1 MKFFQL
7 EYMMAVCKFGS
18 ISKAADEL
26 LVSRPA
32 VSRTVKDLEQ
42 EFGIEL
48 FQRTTSGVAL
58 TEAGIAFYDKCLKIE
73 KLVAELKTEME
84 AIKDSYVEE
93 QDHWLN
99 IGLTFTARCCIL
111 PFLGA
116 FSQQCPYVRMK
127 MPDIGESFLDNKALD
142 PELDVIITQCDGV
155 DIEGMDY
162 INIEESCFAFC
173 CSRSHPLA
181 GRSSVSIMDIKDEP
195 LIGLSGLDPRNNQT
209 IRLYTS
215 HGLKPNIIH
224 ETKQV
229 SSVKQMIR
237 ENLCSSVQPR
247 QSMENDPEIVTIPIE
262 ESEKIYLRIIWNKE
276 IRHKKVF
283 FEFLDFARKYFG
295 VKR

>member
-7 EYMMAVCKFGS
+7 EYMMAVCKYGS

-32 VSRTVKDLEQ
+32 VSRTIKDLEQ

-58 TEAGIAFYDKCLKIE
+58 TEAGIVFYDKCLKIE
-73 KLVAELKTEME
+73 KLVSELKTEME
-84 AIKDSYVEE
+84 AIKDAYSTEN
-93 QDHWLN
+93 DHWLN

-116 FSQQCPYVRMK
+116 FTKECPHIRLK
-127 MPDIGESFLDNKALD
+127 MPDMGDSFLDNKILD
-142 PELDVIITQCDGV
+142 PELDVLISLSDDGE
-155 DIEGMDY
+155 IEGMDY

-173 CSRSHPLA
+173 CSKDHPLV
-181 GRSSVSIMDIKDEP
+181 GRESVSIQDIKDEP
-195 LIGLSGLDPRNNQT
+195 LIGLSGLDPRHNQT
-209 IRLYTS
+209 VQLYS
-215 HGLKPNIIH
+215 RCGMKPNIVH

-262 ESEKIYLRIIWNKE
+262 ESEKIYLRIIWNKD
-276 IRHKKVF
+276 IRHKKAF
-283 FEFLDFARKYFG
+283 FEFISFARKYFS
-295 VKR
+295 VK

>member
-7 EYMMAVCKFGS
+7 EYMMAVCKYGS

-48 FQRTTSGVAL
+48 FRRTTSGVAL
-58 TEAGIAFYDKCLKIE
+58 TEAGIVFYDKCMKIE
-73 KLVAELKTEME
+73 KMVAELRTEME
-84 AIKDSYVEE
+84 AIKDAYSAEN
-93 QDHWLN
+93 DHWLN

-116 FSQQCPYVRMK
+116 FTKECPHIRLK
-127 MPDIGESFLDNKALD
+127 MPDIGDSFLDSKAFD
-142 PELDVIITQCDGV
+142 QELDVLISLSHDG

-162 INIEESCFAFC
+162 INIEESGFVFC
-173 CSRSHPLA
+173 CSKSHPLA
-181 GRSSVSIMDIKDEP
+181 DRESLSIHEIKDEP
-195 LIGLSGLDPRNNQT
+195 LIGLSGLDPKHNQT
-209 IRLYTS
+209 ARLYAQ
-215 HGLKPNIIH
+215 HGLCPNILH

-229 SSVKQMIR
+229 SSVKQMIKG
-237 ENLCSSVQPR
+237 NLCSSVQPR

-262 ESEKIYLRIIWNKE
+262 ESDKIYLRIIWNKD
-276 IRHKKVF
+276 IRHKKAF
-283 FEFLDFARKYFG
+283 FEFIDFARKYFNN
-295 VKR
+295 KK